1 MCLKIGLSGNRYSGK
16 SRVCKIFNQ
25 VGIPV
30 FEADVILKF
39 ILLHNYELQSLVA
52 DKIGRKYFNNGV
64 LDYDKVINGK
74 VFSDILSIV
83 EKDLFDAWER
93 FQKKNYKSIYCIF
106 HSSMLFERGWDKKMD
121 KNISVFA
128 PYSDRIYRCKF
139 LTNESV
145 SKIYSLTKSEMD
157 ELKKNS
163 LSDFVIHNYNEDSV
177 FGDILTQVNRVDKS
191 IIDNYL
197 KGKMTK
203 KIDVKVLNKLNPW
216 SIY

>member
-1 MCLKIGLSGNRYSGK
+1 
-16 SRVCKIFNQ
+16 
-25 VGIPV
+25 
-30 FEADVILKF
+30 
-39 ILLHNYELQSLVA
+39 
-52 DKIGRKYFNNGV
+52 
-64 LDYDKVINGK
+64 
-74 VFSDILSIV
+74 
-83 EKDLFDAWER
+83 
-93 FQKKNYKSIYCIF
+93 
-106 HSSMLFERGWDKKMD
+106 
-121 KNISVFA
+121 
-128 PYSDRIYRCKF
+128 
-139 LTNESV
+139 
-145 SKIYSLTKSEMD
+145 MD